1 LLSET
6 NVHVEVSESIFFDE
20 MKKQNELIGLVKRR
34 LTSELGIGVEVK
46 LVEKKELERSEG
58 KAKSVIDLRKL

>member
-1 LLSET
+1 MLSET

-34 LTSELGIGVEVK
+34 LSIGVEVK

>member
-20 MKKQNELIGLVKRR
+20 MKKQHELIGLVKRR
-34 LTSELGIGVEVK
+34 LTSELSIGVKVK
-46 LVEKKELERSEG
+46 LVEKKALERSEG
-58 KAKSVIDLRKL
+58 KAKRVIDLRKL